1 MSVVREECDRSR
13 YAASTHIHHAAT
25 TYIPDTIGPFIRD
38 SHPRAIE
45 G

>member
-13 YAASTHIHHAAT
+13 YATGTHIHAAS
-25 TYIPDTIGPFIRD
+25 TYIPDTTGPFIRD